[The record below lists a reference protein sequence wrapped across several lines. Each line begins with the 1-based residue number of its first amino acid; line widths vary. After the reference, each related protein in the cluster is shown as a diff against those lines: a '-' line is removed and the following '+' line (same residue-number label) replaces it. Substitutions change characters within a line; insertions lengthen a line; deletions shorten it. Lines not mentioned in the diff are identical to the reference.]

1 MSKFNKRS
9 LGPAILNLTKGANE
23 ELTEKNYELN
33 EFALIQNSETG
44 ETMIAFTINEL
55 PEKYFW
61 ASTGL
66 YAFLSDNINVGIYN
80 EERAS
85 YTFDEPVYIT
95 YEGKR
100 TLKSDKNKQCNI
112 WKLNF

>member
-1 MSKFNKRS
+1 MSKFNKKS

-33 EFALIQNSETG
+33 EFATIVNSETG
-44 ETMIAFTINEL
+44 ETMIAFTVKEN
-55 PEKYFW
+55 PDKYYW

-66 YAFLSDNINVGIYN
+66 YAFLSDNTEVGIYD
-80 EERAS
+80 EERLS